1 MKTHLRRGD
10 NGFASYVGLADHP
23 LLSEE
28 DFFGRN
34 LRQQKK
40 RTKKRETFTNG
51 TAVRK
56 TQNVC
61 VSQVAIGSAS
71 RLSRRAQLEFYFVC
85 PLSRRTSI
93 PKSPRATIMPSVASR
108 MAS

>member
-56 TQNVC
+56 TQNVAC
-61 VSQVAIGSAS
+61 HRWRSA
-71 RLSRRAQLEFYFVC
+71 A
-85 PLSRRTSI
+85 
-93 PKSPRATIMPSVASR
+93 PRDCRGGRSLNFILYVLCRDVPPYPNLPVR
-108 MAS
+108 P